1 MKIKGGNAYEKPG
14 HQLAHSQEI
23 NEQGDLSFFK
33 DFVTITWDHVWRHFV
48 CCEWAAQVWVITIL
62 LFPLFLLMTSKPFFT
77 IMLAFTELHNV
88 SFKRT
93 PTKNPAPS

>member
-33 DFVTITWDHVWRHFV
+33 DFVTIT
-48 CCEWAAQVWVITIL
+48 
-62 LFPLFLLMTSKPFFT
+62 
-77 IMLAFTELHNV
+77 
-88 SFKRT
+88 
-93 PTKNPAPS
+93 